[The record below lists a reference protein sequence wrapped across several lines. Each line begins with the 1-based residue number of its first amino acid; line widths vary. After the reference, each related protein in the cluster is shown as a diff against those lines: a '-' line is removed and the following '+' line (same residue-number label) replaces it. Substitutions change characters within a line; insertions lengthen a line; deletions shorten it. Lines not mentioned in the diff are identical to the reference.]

1 MFVNRNEIPVP
12 LDEFLDTL
20 HINKGDSDVWVRS
33 KASKPKLH
41 LQSRGSTR
49 FDLRGRI
56 AWMKAAI
63 FEDFYHPNEDDC
75 PLLKGPAWASLLPG
89 SGFA

>member
-12 LDEFLDTL
+12 LDEFLDTP
-20 HINKGDSDVWVRS
+20 HINKGDSDVS
-33 KASKPKLH
+33 PKLH

-56 AWMKAAI
+56 AWMNRVCI
-63 FEDFYHPNEDDC
+63 NYLN
-75 PLLKGPAWASLLPG
+75 S
-89 SGFA
+89 ST